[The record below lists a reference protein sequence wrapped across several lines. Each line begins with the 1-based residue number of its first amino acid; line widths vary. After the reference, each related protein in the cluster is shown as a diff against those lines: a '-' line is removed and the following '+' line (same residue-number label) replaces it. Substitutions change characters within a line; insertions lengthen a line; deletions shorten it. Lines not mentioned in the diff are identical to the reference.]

1 MKNKLDIGTYLGSL
15 PNNNDMKRDIVYKTE
30 KRIKALCGNEP
41 FHRLR
46 RLNEAEWDLLNTLIN
61 IREMAL
67 NELMVPTPY
76 EVEVMR
82 ELNDKLLKITDE
94 LYDRAFRMWK
104 TLNGSDLKPHLY
116 NYLLEGCIDFEW
128 DGFDT
133 VRTLDTDGWYGSD
146 FTYMLWLLSEY
157 QHQDYHCT
165 DHLHDIVENFG
176 MAEEEAKKDLS
187 DFLDDGKTW
196 AEGSYMTKPEFD
208 NICFCYLM
216 HAVCTHFNYSLPDVM
231 HMDNFVIR
239 VHLEYDKAFS
249 NTRLQNGYYAEGCDE
264 ETRHICV
271 GNASR
276 PRRKRDTAEAES
288 RHGRDGITTR
298 SRRDDAKP

>member
-1 MKNKLDIGTYLGSL
+1 
-15 PNNNDMKRDIVYKTE
+15 MKRDIVYKTE

-298 SRRDDAKP
+298 PRRDDAKP

>member
-15 PNNNDMKRDIVYKTE
+15 PNNNNMKRDIVYKTE

-298 SRRDDAKP
+298 PRRDDAKP

>member
-276 PRRKRDTAEAES
+276 PRRKRVTAEA
-288 RHGRDGITTR
+288 R
-298 SRRDDAKP
+298 